1 MATLPRSWRAR
12 THGTSADRTG
22 PSVSETRRGFWFGFG
37 AYFLWG
43 IFPLYFPLL
52 EPTGSVEV
60 LAQRILWSLVF
71 VGALLLIGRGWSR
84 VRAIVAEPRRLRLVA
99 VGSVLIAINWGVFI
113 WSVLNGHVL
122 ETSLGYFINPLVL
135 IFLGVAL
142 MGERL
147 RRIQW
152 LAIALAAIAVVQL
165 TVDYGRPPWI
175 ALTLAFSFGTYG
187 LMKKKAGVGAV
198 EGLTL
203 ETLILAPLALG
214 YIVWAESGGTAV
226 FGHEGVPNMLLLA
239 GAGVITAVPLLLF
252 GGAATRIPMTTLG
265 LLQYIA
271 PTMHFMLGIAV
282 FHESM
287 TTGRWI
293 GFVLVW
299 LALAILTA
307 ESVLTRRRAV
317 PRTAEV
323 QPAIS

>member
-1 MATLPRSWRAR
+1 
-12 THGTSADRTG
+12 
-22 PSVSETRRGFWFGFG
+22 VSEARRGFWFGFG

-43 IFPLYFPLL
+43 VFPLYFPLL
-52 EPTGSVEV
+52 EPTGAVEV

-71 VGALLLIGRGWSR
+71 VGALLLLGRGWSR

-99 VGSVLIAINWGVFI
+99 FGSVLIAINWGVFI
-113 WSVLNGHVL
+113 WAVLNGHVL
-122 ETSLGYFINPLVL
+122 ETSLGYFINPLIL

-147 RRIQW
+147 RRVQW
-152 LAIALAAIAVVQL
+152 LAICLAAMAVVQL

-198 EGLTL
+198 EGLAL
-203 ETLILAPLALG
+203 ETMLLAPLALA
-214 YIVWAESGGTAV
+214 YIAWAEVDGTAV
-226 FGHEGVPNMLLLA
+226 FGHDGALNMLLLA

-271 PTMHFMLGIAV
+271 PTMHFVLGIAV
-282 FHESM
+282 FDEVM

-317 PRTAEV
+317 PRNAEV
-323 QPAIS
+323 QPAVS

>member
-1 MATLPRSWRAR
+1 
-12 THGTSADRTG
+12 
-22 PSVSETRRGFWFGFG
+22 VSEARRGFWFGFG

-43 IFPLYFPLL
+43 VFPLYFPLL
-52 EPTGSVEV
+52 EPTGAVEV

-99 VGSVLIAINWGVFI
+99 FGSVLIAINWGVFI
-113 WSVLNGHVL
+113 WAVLNGHVL
-122 ETSLGYFINPLVL
+122 ETSLGYFINPLIL

-147 RRIQW
+147 RRVQW
-152 LAIALAAIAVVQL
+152 LAICLAAMAVVQL

-198 EGLTL
+198 EGLAL
-203 ETLILAPLALG
+203 ETMLLAPLALA
-214 YIVWAESGGTAV
+214 YIAWAEVDGTAV
-226 FGHEGVPNMLLLA
+226 FGHDGALNMLLLA

-271 PTMHFMLGIAV
+271 PTMHFVLGIAV
-282 FHESM
+282 FDEVM

-317 PRTAEV
+317 PRNAEV
-323 QPAIS
+323 QPAVS

>member
-1 MATLPRSWRAR
+1 M
-12 THGTSADRTG
+12 
-22 PSVSETRRGFWFGFG
+22 SEARRGFWFGFG

-43 IFPLYFPLL
+43 VFPLYFPLL
-52 EPTGSVEV
+52 EPTGAVEV

-71 VGALLLIGRGWSR
+71 VGALLLLGRGWSR

-99 VGSVLIAINWGVFI
+99 FGSVLIAINWGVFI
-113 WSVLNGHVL
+113 WAVLNGHVL
-122 ETSLGYFINPLVL
+122 ETSLGYFINPLIL

-147 RRIQW
+147 RRVQW
-152 LAIALAAIAVVQL
+152 LAICLAAIAVVQL

-198 EGLTL
+198 EGLAL
-203 ETLILAPLALG
+203 ETMLLAPLALA
-214 YIVWAESGGTAV
+214 YIAWAEVDGTAV
-226 FGHEGVPNMLLLA
+226 FGHDGALNMLLLA

-271 PTMHFMLGIAV
+271 PTMHFVLGIAV
-282 FHESM
+282 FDEVM

-317 PRTAEV
+317 PRNAEV
-323 QPAIS
+323 QPAVS

>member
-1 MATLPRSWRAR
+1 M
-12 THGTSADRTG
+12 
-22 PSVSETRRGFWFGFG
+22 SEARRGFWFGFG

-43 IFPLYFPLL
+43 VFPLYFPLL
-52 EPTGSVEV
+52 EPTGAVEV

-71 VGALLLIGRGWSR
+71 VGALLLLGRGWSR

-99 VGSVLIAINWGVFI
+99 FGSVLIAINWGVFI
-113 WSVLNGHVL
+113 WAVLNGHVL
-122 ETSLGYFINPLVL
+122 ETSLGYFINPLIL

-147 RRIQW
+147 RRVQW
-152 LAIALAAIAVVQL
+152 LAICLAAMAVVQL

-198 EGLTL
+198 EGLAL
-203 ETLILAPLALG
+203 ETMLLAPLALA
-214 YIVWAESGGTAV
+214 YIAWAEVDGTAV
-226 FGHEGVPNMLLLA
+226 FGHDGALNMLLLA

-271 PTMHFMLGIAV
+271 PTMHFVLGIAV
-282 FHESM
+282 FDEVM

-317 PRTAEV
+317 PRNAKV
-323 QPAIS
+323 QPAVS

>member
-1 MATLPRSWRAR
+1 M
-12 THGTSADRTG
+12 
-22 PSVSETRRGFWFGFG
+22 SEARRGFWFGFG

-52 EPTGSVEV
+52 EPTGAVEV

-99 VGSVLIAINWGVFI
+99 AGSVLIAINWGVFI

-122 ETSLGYFINPLVL
+122 ETSLGYFINPLIL

-147 RRIQW
+147 RRVQW
-152 LAIALAAIAVVQL
+152 LAIGLAAIAVVQL

-198 EGLTL
+198 EGLAL
-203 ETLILAPLALG
+203 ETVILAPLALG
-214 YIVWAESGGTAV
+214 YMAWAEVDGTAV
-226 FGHEGVPNMLLLA
+226 FGHDGVLNMLLLA
-239 GAGVITAVPLLLF
+239 GSGVITAVPLLLF

-271 PTMHFMLGIAV
+271 PTMHFFLGIVV
-282 FHESM
+282 FGETM
-287 TTGRWI
+287 TTGRWL
-293 GFVLVW
+293 GFILVW

-307 ESVLTRRRAV
+307 ESMLHHRHPLPRRV
-317 PRTAEV
+317 DVE
-323 QPAIS
+323 PATS

>member
-1 MATLPRSWRAR
+1 M
-12 THGTSADRTG
+12 
-22 PSVSETRRGFWFGFG
+22 SEARRGFWFGFG

-71 VGALLLIGRGWSR
+71 VGVLLLIGRGWSR

-99 VGSVLIAINWGVFI
+99 IGSVLIAINWGVFI

-152 LAIALAAIAVVQL
+152 LAIALATIAVVQL

-203 ETLILAPLALG
+203 ETLILAPLALA
-214 YIVWAESGGTAV
+214 YIAWAEVDGTAA

-239 GAGVITAVPLLLF
+239 GAGAITAVPLLLF

-271 PTMHFMLGIAV
+271 PTMHFILGIAV
-282 FHESM
+282 FDEVM
-287 TTGRWI
+287 TTGRWV

-317 PRTAEV
+317 PQTADL
-323 QPAIS
+323 QPAVS